1 MTTWNRLLTAA
12 LLAASALLTGCASSG
27 DRFTIDDGR
36 PVDPTLLGSIVA
48 YGHGERAIRPAIART
63 ARLNDPECDKQ
74 WELPFAVAS
83 SAGWQDTERVA
94 WKRGL
99 DVDERPTVIAVAPDS
114 PLQLGDRIVRVSALD
129 SKDWEQQMLALA
141 TLRDRGEPYDV
152 TLASGRKVA
161 ITPFSVCRGYSRFAP
176 PNTPT
181 VQDYHWLMTVH
192 PLEVP
197 LANLSD
203 DEALWLVLWGQGV
216 SEEGGARMK
225 GVSYGLKF
233 VSTIY
238 NVYTIAT
245 GLRGAALAAE
255 AAVNAARTAATQVAS
270 EVLKQQLIDQGKE
283 LAAAKLR
290 EGLTEALGQI
300 SRGQMVDALQRAAQ
314 NRGSLSGISYIASTA
329 FEKADVWAL
338 SRMQQLGGDPM
349 AAWTLHQ
356 KLVQRELL
364 ANSLVFD
371 ADRLANA
378 TKWAQAQGFQAEVS
392 RALQG
397 LEAESLQQELA
408 SMPLATK
415 AKRFSYTL
423 DTASATSPFAQG
435 LIEATTSMPVASK
448 KDR

>member
-1 MTTWNRLLTAA
+1 MSRWHRFVAPLLVVLTAA
-12 LLAASALLTGCASSG
+12 LGGCASSG
-27 DRFTIDDGR
+27 DRFTLDDGR

-63 ARLNDPECDKQ
+63 ARLNDPDCDKQ

-83 SAGWQDTERVA
+83 SAGWKDTDRVA

-99 DVDERPTVIAVAPDS
+99 DVDERLTVIAVAAES
-114 PLQLGDRIVRVSALD
+114 PLQIGDRIVRVGALD

-141 TLRDRGEPYDV
+141 EQRDRGLPYWV
-152 TLASGRKVA
+152 TLANGRQVQV
-161 ITPFSVCRGYSRFAP
+161 TPFQVCRGYTRFAP
-176 PNTPT
+176 PNTPS

-197 LANLSD
+197 LANLND

-233 VSTIY
+233 VSTVY

-270 EVLKQQLIDQGKE
+270 DVLKQQLIDQGKE
-283 LAAAKLR
+283 LAMAKLR
-290 EGLTEALGQI
+290 EGVTDAVGQI

-338 SRMQQLGGDPM
+338 SRLQTLGGDPL
-349 AAWTLHQ
+349 APWTLHQ

-378 TKWAQAQGFQAEVS
+378 GQWAKAQGLQAEVA

-397 LEAESLQQELA
+397 LEAESLRQELA
-408 SMPLATK
+408 SMPLASK

-423 DTASATSPFAQG
+423 DTTATASPFSQG
-435 LIEATTSMPVASK
+435 LIEATTGMPVASK
-448 KDR
+448 KD